1 MYLRRQDARAAVEFD
16 ETHAARDARAR
27 LRHDAMLRVGPRLR
41 VAQRRRRELAR
52 QQARRAVA
60 RQGGGGYHRL
70 GALKRHRS

>member
-1 MYLRRQDARAAVEFD
+1 
-16 ETHAARDARAR
+16 
-27 LRHDAMLRVGPRLR
+27 MLRVGPRLR

-70 GALKRHRS
+70 GALKSTQTPLLRC